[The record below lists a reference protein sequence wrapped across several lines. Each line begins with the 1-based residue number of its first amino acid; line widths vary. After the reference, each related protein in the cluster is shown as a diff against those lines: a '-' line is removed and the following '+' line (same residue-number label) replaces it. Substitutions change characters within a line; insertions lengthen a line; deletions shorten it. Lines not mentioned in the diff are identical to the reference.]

1 MSLLGA
7 TNLKALWLEDV
18 LGHARVGSFAANG
31 FGLHDVIG
39 NVWEWCLDGYD
50 PTFYSLSPE
59 NDPLLGRPASK
70 NHMMRGGGYGELPAD
85 ARSAKRRDTSS
96 EYLGGAVGLRPARD
110 MR

>member
-39 NVWEWCLDGYD
+39 NVWEWCLDGYEA
-50 PTFYSLSPE
+50 TFYALSPE
-59 NDPLLGRPASK
+59 KDPLLVLPAEE
-70 NHMMRGGGYGELPAD
+70 NHLMRGGGYGEPAVR
-85 ARSAKRRDTSS
+85 ARCAIRRFVPS
-96 EYLGGAVGLRPARD
+96 EFISGAIGLRPARD
-110 MR
+110 LR